1 MRFFVLCLHDELIKK
16 GWLLPS
22 FFFLV
27 KATTQEDEELFEEE
41 FTPFG
46 FVVILPILTNF

>member
-1 MRFFVLCLHDELIKK
+1 MRLFVLCLHDELIKK

-22 FFFLV
+22 FVFV
-27 KATTQEDEELFEEE
+27 KSPHKEGEELFEEE